1 MTKNDGMMGRTA
13 GGVLLMCLMLGVA
26 PAPAE
31 RGPGQRSADVADG
44 RSDERPLDRGP
55 RDRRWT
61 DAEAEAAREV
71 IGVLY
76 PELAERLNKLRDE
89 DPRAYRDALERRF
102 PRVRFLVRL
111 RERDPEM
118 YALRVEDITRARQV
132 EALGKAYR
140 AAEADG
146 DDMKS
151 RAIKDDLEDAAA
163 AHFDV
168 RQTIRRIEIDRLR
181 ARLEAM
187 EQQLE
192 EQDDDRDDL
201 IERRVDELT
210 GG

>member
-1 MTKNDGMMGRTA
+1 MTGWAMGGA
-13 GGVLLMCLMLGVA
+13 VLLCLLFAVT
-26 PAPAE
+26 PASAE
-31 RGPGQRSADVADG
+31 RGPGDSSPGVSDG
-44 RSDERPLDRGP
+44 PSDERPRDRGP

-71 IGVLY
+71 IATLY
-76 PELAERLNKLRDE
+76 PELAERLDKLRDE

-118 YALRVEDITRARQV
+118 YALRVEDITLARRV
-132 EALGKAYR
+132 ESLGKAYR

-151 RAIKDDLEDAAA
+151 LAIKDDLEDAAA